1 VSRARPR
8 PRILG
13 LDPGFASFG
22 WAVVEIGR
30 RRELDVPVA
39 LGVIETEK
47 SAKGAGARVVDDH
60 VRRMRTISQVLA
72 YVQRMHGPF
81 VVAGA
86 ESFSPPRSSSVAAKV
101 AFAWGV
107 LVHHLD
113 VAGTPLLQVSPQEVK
128 LALTGERSASK
139 VEIIERALALYGA
152 PAARL
157 LEALRPK
164 DLHEHAADAMAV
176 TIACADAELVRLAR
190 QM

>member
-1 VSRARPR
+1 MSRARPR

-22 WAVVEIGR
+22 WAVIEIGR
-30 RRELDVPVA
+30 RCELDVPVA

-81 VVAGA
+81 VVAAA

-107 LVHHLD
+107 LVQHLD

-128 LALTGERSASK
+128 LAITGERSASK
-139 VEIIERALALYGA
+139 RVVIDGVLARYGA
-152 PAARL
+152 PASRL
-157 LEALRPK
+157 LEALRPR

-176 TIACADAELVRLAR
+176 TIACAGAELVQLAR